1 MSLTPRTMDYVA
13 DTNLENMHAI
23 IIMYSFVQIADST
36 KGTLFNIHFYVIIQS
51 INYQRKN
58 IRLI

>member
-36 KGTLFNIHFYVIIQS
+36 KGTLFNIHF
-51 INYQRKN
+51 
-58 IRLI
+58 